1 MSDNEFLEKINEI
14 VLLLK
19 EKGYEPYEQIQG
31 YLETG
36 LDIYITRHGD
46 ARNKIKQLNKT
57 KLKEHIKSI
66 VVT

>member
-1 MSDNEFLEKINEI
+1 MNENDFIEKVNEI

-19 EKGYEPYEQIQG
+19 ERGYEPYDQIYG

-36 LDIYITRHGD
+36 LDTYITRYGD

-57 KLKEHIKSI
+57 KLREYIKSI